1 MTEPRI
7 GHDGAGADDEGMSL
21 LALANV
27 LLRRRRMIMALALL
41 GVVVGLVVGLLSTR
55 VYRSTAT
62 FIPQGSESG
71 GNSGLAL
78 AASQFGI
85 RLPSSGG
92 GTWGPPVYVEL
103 LRSRSLLDPIARES
117 VVVAEEGG
125 RRVPVAELLKVKA
138 STPEERSEL
147 TFHALQAISTA
158 SEVKPL
164 GAVKLSVTTRWPSVS
179 RALADRLVEGVN
191 KFNLETR
198 KSQAAAE
205 RQFVEAQAA
214 EAGSALRVVEDQ
226 LQSFLQRN
234 RDVSGSPALAFERD
248 RLQREVSRRQEVYTS
263 LLQSREEAK
272 IREVRELPVI
282 TVIESPRVPVVGES
296 RNTVLKALMG
306 GLAAGML
313 GVLIAFVAHAMAGAR
328 RGPRD
333 EAREFFELLDEVTPR
348 FLRRRRKTARSA

>member
-1 MTEPRI
+1 MTEPGVVR
-7 GHDGAGADDEGMSL
+7 DAAAVDSDGMSL

-27 LLRRRRMIMALALL
+27 VLRRRRMIIAL
-41 GVVVGLVVGLLSTR
+41 GVLGAAVGLIVGLASTR

-62 FIPQGSESG
+62 FIPQGSESS

-103 LRSRSLLDPIARES
+103 LRSHSLLEPIARDTI
-117 VVVAEEGG
+117 VVAEEGG
-125 RRVPVAELLKVKA
+125 RRVAVADLFKVTG
-138 STPEERSEL
+138 STPQERNEL
-147 TFHALQAISTA
+147 TIRALQGITTA
-158 SEVKPL
+158 AEVKPL

-179 RALADRLVEGVN
+179 MALADRLVEGVN

-205 RQFVEAQAA
+205 RQFVEIQAA
-214 EAGSALRVVEDQ
+214 EAGNALRMAEDQ

-234 RDVSGSPALAFERD
+234 RDFSSSPALAFERD
-248 RLQREVSRRQEVYTS
+248 RMQREVSRRQEMYTS

-282 TVIESPRVPVVGES
+282 TVLERPRVPVVGES
-296 RNTVLKALMG
+296 RKTVLKVLMG
-306 GLAAGML
+306 GLAAGMI
-313 GVLIAFVAHAMAGAR
+313 GVVIAFVAHAMAGAKR
-328 RGPRD
+328 ESGD
-333 EAREFFELLDEVTPR
+333 EAREFFELIDAARPR
-348 FLRRRRKTARSA
+348 FLRRRQA